1 MLITIALLWV
11 VIKMQAPLW
20 VYVCVIGQLVLLV
33 ISTVLDIIK
42 RILKRK
48 NEKLKK
54 ELSESLHKVGFEKSE
69 ADEFICKI
77 IETLE
82 ESENK

>member
-33 ISTVLDIIK
+33 ISTVLNIIN

-54 ELSESLHKVGFEKSE
+54 ELSENLHKVGFEKSE

-77 IETLE
+77 IDMLE

>member
-11 VIKMQAPLW
+11 AIKMQAPLW
-20 VYVCVIGQLVLLV
+20 VYACVIGQLVLLV
-33 ISTVLDIIK
+33 ISTVLDIIN

-54 ELSESLHKVGFEKSE
+54 ELSENLRHVGFEKSE
-69 ADEFICKI
+69 ADECICKI

>member
-33 ISTVLDIIK
+33 ISTVLNIIN

-54 ELSESLHKVGFEKSE
+54 ELSEKLHKVGFEKSE

>member
-1 MLITIALLWV
+1 MLITIALLWI

-33 ISTVLDIIK
+33 ISTVLNIIN

-54 ELSESLHKVGFEKSE
+54 ELSEKLHKVGFEKSE

>member
-1 MLITIALLWV
+1 MLTTIALLWV
-11 VIKMQAPLW
+11 AIKMQAPLW

-33 ISTVLDIIK
+33 ISAVLDIIN

-54 ELSESLHKVGFEKSE
+54 ELNEKLRHVGFEKSE

-77 IETLE
+77 IDTLE
-82 ESENK
+82 KSENK